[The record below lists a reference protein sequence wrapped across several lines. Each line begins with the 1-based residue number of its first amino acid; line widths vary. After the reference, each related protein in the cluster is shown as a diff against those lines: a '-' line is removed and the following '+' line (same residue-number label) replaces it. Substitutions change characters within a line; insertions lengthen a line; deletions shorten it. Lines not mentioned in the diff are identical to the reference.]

1 VFVTLIL
8 GVFLAEHFRPSETTH
23 MLQEIREQ
31 PAALQRALNK
41 TSDAVRQVA
50 LEANQRGI
58 DLVILAARG
67 TSDHAALY
75 AQYLI
80 QYLNH
85 IPVALATP
93 SLFTLYETSLKLK
106 QALVIGIS
114 QSGESTDIVEVVARA
129 REAGALTV
137 AITNKQGSSLATTAQ
152 HSLLCHA
159 GPELSV
165 AATKTY
171 TTTCAVLAMLAAF
184 MPGGE
189 VLRDSIGHIPEL
201 VTAALNSEQLIARL
215 AERYVYA
222 RDCVVLG
229 RVFQYSTA
237 RETALKLEETCYV
250 VATPFSTADF
260 RHGPAALVER
270 GLPIIVFAPPGRT
283 SNDSLELL
291 HWLRD
296 HDADC
301 LVIAEEERLLEH
313 ATIPIPLKLPSTFP
327 LYGSDAENV
336 TRTEAKYLERNS
348 KSRPGTASD
357 QAAQINV
364 AELLAPIPYII
375 PGQLFAHYLALSKG
389 LNPDQPRSLT
399 KITHTR

>member
-1 VFVTLIL
+1 MLK
-8 GVFLAEHFRPSETTH
+8 PSSQKTH
-23 MLQEIREQ
+23 MLNEIQEQ
-31 PAALQRALNK
+31 PAALSRTLSRTA
-41 TSDAVRQVA
+41 DAVRQVA
-50 LEANQRGI
+50 LEAKQRNV

-75 AQYLI
+75 AQYLF
-80 QYLNH
+80 QYLNG

-93 SLFTLYETSLKLK
+93 SLYTLYGVSLRLG

-129 REAGALTV
+129 REAGALT
-137 AITNKQGSSLATTAQ
+137 AGITNQEGSALTKTAQ
-152 HSLLCHA
+152 HTLLCHA
-159 GPELSV
+159 GLERSV

-184 MPGGE
+184 LPGGE
-189 VLRDSIGHIPEL
+189 PLRDGIERIPDL
-201 VTAALNSEQLIARL
+201 VTAALQSEETLARV
-215 AERYVYA
+215 AERYVHA

-250 VATPFSTADF
+250 VSTPFSTADF

-270 GLPIIVFAPPGRT
+270 GLPVVVIAPPGRT

-291 HWLRD
+291 QWLRERG
-296 HDADC
+296 ADC
-301 LVIAEEERLLEH
+301 LVIAEEERLLEL
-313 ATIPIPLKLPSTFP
+313 ATIPVQLKLPALT
-327 LYGSDAENV
+327 AEI
-336 TRTEAKYLERNS
+336 TRGAGDSAKEARTS
-348 KSRPGTASD
+348 
-357 QAAQINV
+357 I
-364 AELLAPIPYII
+364 AELLAPFPYII
-375 PGQLFAHYLALSKG
+375 PGQLFAHYLALYKG

-399 KITHTR
+399 KITRTR